1 MSKII
6 KALMI
11 EPKKHPRLVYLTA
24 TLNAFREAI
33 SIGSDEIGEVQ
44 SKRLKENIYV
54 IFNAAG
60 LLSGLD
66 VNRKVKNKILVG
78 VIYIVA
84 TNESFHPI
92 SLTKKQI
99 EKYTNRFWNTE
110 EFSDLEVVE
119 YVLDSLGET
128 LKSFEF

>member
-11 EPKKHPRLVYLTA
+11 EAKMHPRLVYLTA

-33 SIGSDEIGEVQ
+33 SIGSDELGEVQ
-44 SKRLKENIYV
+44 SQKLKRNVYV
-54 IFNAAG
+54 IFNSDG

-66 VNRKVKNKILVG
+66 VNRRVKNKILVG

-84 TNESFHPI
+84 TDDLFHPI
-92 SLTKKQI
+92 SLTEKQI
-99 EKYTNRFWNTE
+99 EKYTNRFWNTD
-110 EFSDLEVVE
+110 EFSDLEIVE
-119 YVLDSLGET
+119 YMLDSLDET
-128 LKSFEF
+128 LKGFEF

>member
-11 EPKKHPRLVYLTA
+11 EPKMHPRLVYLTA

-33 SIGSDEIGEVQ
+33 SIGSDELGEVQ
-44 SKRLKENIYV
+44 SQKLKRNVYV
-54 IFNAAG
+54 IFNSDG

-66 VNRKVKNKILVG
+66 VNRRVKNKILAG

-84 TNESFHPI
+84 TDDLFHPI
-92 SLTKKQI
+92 SLTEKQI
-99 EKYTNRFWNTE
+99 EKYTNRFWNTD
-110 EFSDLEVVE
+110 EFSDLEIVE
-119 YVLDSLGET
+119 YMLDSLDET
-128 LKSFEF
+128 LKGFEF